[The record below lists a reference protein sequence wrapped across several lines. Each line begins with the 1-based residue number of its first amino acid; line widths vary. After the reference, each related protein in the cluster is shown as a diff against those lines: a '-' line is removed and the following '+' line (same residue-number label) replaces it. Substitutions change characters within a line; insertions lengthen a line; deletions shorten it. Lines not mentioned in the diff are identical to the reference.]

1 MSTFTT
7 VIQKD
12 LCPIVLL
19 DCSGSTEHSIDV
31 NKYFSNVD
39 TVLKYEINT
48 CQRILKSKGI
58 NQMYLIL
65 WNFKSTIYS
74 EKPILVDDLTK
85 CNIESLGGTVLSKGL
100 ESIPEEWIDV
110 KGGQRKEMYVFTD
123 GEIEDENIVANP
135 LKKLIDGGIVIQI
148 ITIEPNSINYIES
161 KGDAGHKLFQVIKT
175 NGLTQ
180 SLRRFSS
187 YNEYHVKEP
196 FISFDNPEII
206 EGYAPFQGEYFNVE
220 ENKDDLVDKVEESIN
235 ECKTKEELVKLAHD
249 LTVTIHHMVKDKPVD
264 EQLEINNEFADLF
277 AETDIDHNIFTQVNK
292 MLMLEVG
299 NHSKGSASSYQDFK
313 DALVCI

>member
-1 MSTFTT
+1 MNEFAS

-12 LCPIVLL
+12 SCPIVLL

-31 NKYFSNVD
+31 SKHLKNID

-48 CQRILKSKGI
+48 CQRILKSKKI
-58 NQMYLIL
+58 NQIYLIL

-74 EKPILVDDLTK
+74 ENPILVDDLTK
-85 CNIESLGGTVLSKGL
+85 CNIESLGGTVLSTGL
-100 ESIPEEWIDV
+100 ESIPEQWINV
-110 KGGQRKEMYVFTD
+110 KEGQRKEIYVFTD
-123 GEIEDENIVANP
+123 GEIEDDNIVANP
-135 LKKLIDGGIVIQI
+135 LKKLIDKGVVIQI

-161 KGDAGHKLFQVIKT
+161 KGDAGHKLFQVIKA
-175 NGLTQ
+175 NSLTQ

-196 FISFDNPEII
+196 FISFDNPEKID
-206 EGYAPFQGEYFNVE
+206 GYTPFKGEYYNIE
-220 ENKDDLVDKVEESIN
+220 ENKDDLIDKVEESIGG
-235 ECKTKEELVKLAHD
+235 CKTKEELVKLAHD
-249 LTVTIHHMVKDKPVD
+249 LTITIHHMVEDKSI
-264 EQLEINNEFADLF
+264 EEKIKINNDFADLF
-277 AETDIDHNIFTQVNK
+277 AESDIELNIFNQVNK

-313 DALVCI
+313 DALICV